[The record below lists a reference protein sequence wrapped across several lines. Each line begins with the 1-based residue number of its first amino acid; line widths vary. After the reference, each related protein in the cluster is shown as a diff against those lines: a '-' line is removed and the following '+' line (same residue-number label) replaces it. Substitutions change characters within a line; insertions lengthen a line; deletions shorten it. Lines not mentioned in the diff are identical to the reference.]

1 MPRAPARRHSD
12 TATHRRVTHPRGGA
26 PGPAGR
32 APSAPGSRHD
42 GEDDFVVHQNPHTK
56 RRTRSL
62 SSALAAV
69 AVVVGLG
76 LGPTPGAH
84 AADNPYERGPAPTNA
99 SIEAV
104 RGPYAVSETTVSSLS
119 VTGFGGGT
127 IYYPTST
134 SDGTFG
140 AIAVS
145 PGYTGTQS
153 SIAWLGPRLASQ
165 GFVVFTIDTNTT
177 LDQPDSRGRQLL
189 AALDYLT
196 QRSSVRGRVDA
207 TRLGVMG
214 HSMGGGGS
222 LEAAKS
228 RPSLQAAVPLTPWNL
243 DKTWP
248 ELRTPTLIV
257 GADGDTIAPV
267 SSHAEPFYENLPS
280 SLDRAY
286 LELNGAS
293 HFSPNTSNTTI
304 AKYSISW
311 LKRFIDND
319 TRYEQFLC
327 PLPRPSLTIEEYRGN
342 CPHTS

>member
-1 MPRAPARRHSD
+1 M
-12 TATHRRVTHPRGGA
+12 
-26 PGPAGR
+26 
-32 APSAPGSRHD
+32 
-42 GEDDFVVHQNPHTK
+42 HQHPHTK
-56 RRTRSL
+56 RKTRSL

-84 AADNPYERGPAPTNA
+84 AADNPYERGPAPTNS

-104 RGPYAVSETTVSSLS
+104 RGPYAVSESTVSSLA

-127 IYYPTST
+127 IYYPTTT

-140 AIAVS
+140 AVAIS
-145 PGYTGTQS
+145 PGFTATQS

-177 LDQPDSRGRQLL
+177 VDQPDSRGNQLL

-196 QRSSVRGRVDA
+196 RVSPLRTRVDS

-228 RPSLQAAVPLTPWNL
+228 RPSLQAAIPLTPWNL

-257 GADGDTIAPV
+257 GADGDTIASV

-286 LELNGAS
+286 LELNGAT
-293 HFSPNTSNTTI
+293 HFTPNTSNTTI

-327 PLPRPSLTIEEYRGN
+327 PLPRPSLAIEEYRGN
-342 CPHTS
+342 CPHVS

>member
-1 MPRAPARRHSD
+1 M
-12 TATHRRVTHPRGGA
+12 VT
-26 PGPAGR
+26 
-32 APSAPGSRHD
+32 
-42 GEDDFVVHQNPHTK
+42 
-56 RRTRSL
+56 
-62 SSALAAV
+62 ALAAV
-69 AVVVGLG
+69 AGLG
-76 LGPTPGAH
+76 TLASPGAH
-84 AADNPYERGPAPTNA
+84 AADNPYERGPAPTTA
-99 SIEAV
+99 SIEAQ
-104 RGPYAVSETTVSSLS
+104 RGPYAVSQTTVSSAA

-127 IYYPTST
+127 VYYPTST

-140 AIAVS
+140 AVAVA

-153 SIAWLGPRLASQ
+153 SVSWLGPRLASQ
-165 GFVVFTIDTNTT
+165 GFVVFTIDTLTT

-196 QRSSVRGRVDA
+196 DRSSVRGRVDSS
-207 TRLGVMG
+207 RLGVMG

-228 RPSLQAAVPLTPWNL
+228 RPSLQAAIPLTPWNT

-248 ELRTPTLIV
+248 EISTPTLIF

-267 SSHAEPFYENLPS
+267 ASHAEPFYGSLPS

-286 LELNGAS
+286 LELNNATHLTPIS
-293 HFSPNTSNTTI
+293 SNTTI
-304 AKYSISW
+304 AKYSVSW

-327 PLPRPSLTIEEYRGN
+327 PLPRPSLTIDEYRGN

>member
-1 MPRAPARRHSD
+1 MQHPHSSTTSPLHRPHPGLPDPRTS
-12 TATHRRVTHPRGGA
+12 
-26 PGPAGR
+26 
-32 APSAPGSRHD
+32 
-42 GEDDFVVHQNPHTK
+42 
-56 RRTRSL
+56 RRTGRL
-62 SSALAAV
+62 AALAA
-69 AVVVGLG
+69 AVGAVFALTTLG
-76 LGPTPGAH
+76 GPAAH
-84 AADNPYERGPAPTNA
+84 GADNPFERGPAPTES
-99 SIEAV
+99 SIEAL
-104 RGPYAVSETTVSSLS
+104 RGPYAVSETTVSRLAVS
-119 VTGFGGGT
+119 GFGGGT

-134 SDGTFG
+134 ADGTFG
-140 AIAVS
+140 AVAVS

-165 GFVVFTIDTNTT
+165 GFVVFTIDTLTT
-177 LDQPDSRGRQLL
+177 LDQPDSRGNQLL

-196 QRSSVRGRVDA
+196 KSSSVRGRIDS

-222 LEAAKS
+222 LEAAKT
-228 RPSLQAAVPLTPWNL
+228 RPSLQAAIPLTPWNL

-248 ELRTPTLIV
+248 EIKTPTLIF

-267 SSHAEPFYENLPS
+267 ATHAKPFYNTLPS

-286 LELNGAS
+286 LELNGAT
-293 HFSPNTSNTTI
+293 HFTPNTSNTTI
-304 AKYSISW
+304 AKYSVSW

-342 CPHTS
+342 CPHTG